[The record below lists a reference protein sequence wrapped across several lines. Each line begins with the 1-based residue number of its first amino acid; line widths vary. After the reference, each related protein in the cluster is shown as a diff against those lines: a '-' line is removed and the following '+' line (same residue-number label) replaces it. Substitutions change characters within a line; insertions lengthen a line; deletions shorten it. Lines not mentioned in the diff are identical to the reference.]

1 MAKQTIDPG
10 IGEKFNAR
18 TGRVL
23 NKDGS
28 FNVQR
33 SGFDIRRIHIF
44 HYLVRI
50 SWLRFFIIMLCAFA
64 IANMLFAWVY
74 LMLGD
79 GTLKSTDLGSRVGH
93 FWECVFFSVHTMTTV
108 GYGNLYPSSFAANA
122 VAGLEAMTGLL
133 GFSVATGMVYGRFSR
148 PTAKITYSQNA
159 IVTPFQSNQN
169 ALMFRIANLRDSI
182 MMDVEATALLTFIEK
197 RGEQYI
203 RQYFGINFVRNKVS
217 YLPLTWTL
225 VHVIDEQSP
234 LFGKSNEEQNKM
246 MYEIMITVKGFD
258 ETYGNT
264 VHSRFSY
271 LSDDIVW
278 GARFSPAFHVQK
290 NGAAILDINKLN
302 LYEKAELNPIQAQ
315 GVLSSS

>member
-18 TGRVL
+18 TSRVL

-44 HYLVRI
+44 HYLIKI
-50 SWLRFFIIMLCAFA
+50 SWVKFFVMLLAAFSV
-64 IANMLFAWVY
+64 ANMMFAAIY

-79 GTLKSTDLGSRVGH
+79 GALKSTDMTGGINH

-108 GYGNLYPSSFAANA
+108 GYGNLYPASFAANA

-148 PTAKITYSQNA
+148 PSAKIIYSENA
-159 IVTPFQSNQN
+159 IVSPFQDNRN
-169 ALMFRIANLRDSI
+169 ALMFRIANQRNSI
-182 MMDVEATALLTFIEK
+182 LMDVEATALFTYIEK
-197 RGEQYI
+197 KDEQFI
-203 RQYFGINFVRNKVS
+203 RQYYGMNFVRNKVS

-225 VHVIDEQSP
+225 VHIIDEQSP
-234 LFGKSNEEQNKM
+234 LYGLHEGDRNDM
-246 MYEIMITVKGFD
+246 MCEIMITIKGFD
-258 ETYGNT
+258 ETYGDI

-271 LSDDIVW
+271 LSGDLVW
-278 GARFSPAFHVQK
+278 GARFTPAFHVQK
-290 NGAAILDINKLN
+290 NGAAILDINKISLFN
-302 LYEKAELNPIQAQ
+302 KAELHRDTAPQVPA
-315 GVLSSS
+315 V